1 MKVPFIDLAA
11 QYKSLKPEIDQ
22 ALGSILTS
30 GNFIGGKE
38 IRTFERNFAG
48 LCGVTECVGLGNAT
62 DGLFLA
68 LKALGIGAG
77 DEVIT
82 PAWSW
87 ISSSEVISLAGATP
101 VFADVDRSLFTVTT
115 AEIQSKITSKTKAVI
130 VVHLYGQMAEV
141 VTIKKLCDQRN
152 LFLIEDCSQA
162 HLSEDHGVKAGSIG
176 DCGVFSF
183 YPTKN
188 LGAYGDAGCLITRNE
203 EFADKVRRLANH
215 GGLHKDEHLF
225 EGTNSRLDMLQ
236 AAILNVKLKHL
247 STWTEKR
254 IANAQLY
261 KDNLDDVKSISL
273 PGVRR
278 STFHSFH
285 LFVIQAEQRD
295 KLKSF
300 LETNGVQTLIHYP
313 TALPFVPA
321 YSHMNHLEKD
331 FPVSAELQKSVLSL
345 PVHPELTEVQ
355 INYVC
360 DLIQSFYGGH

>member
-1 MKVPFIDLAA
+1 MKVPFIDLAI
-11 QYKSLKPEIDQ
+11 QYKFLKPEIDQ
-22 ALGSILTS
+22 ALGSVLTS
-30 GNFIGGKE
+30 GNFIGGE
-38 IRTFERNFAG
+38 AVRTFERNFAG

-68 LKALGIGAG
+68 LKAMGIGAG

-87 ISSSEVISLAGATP
+87 ISSSEVITLAGATP
-101 VFADVDRSLFTVTT
+101 VFADVDRGLFTITR
-115 AEIQSKITSKTKAVI
+115 AEIQNKITSKTKAVI
-130 VVHLYGQMAEV
+130 VVHLYGQMAEAEA
-141 VTIKKLCDQRN
+141 IKKLCDQKN
-152 LFLIEDCSQA
+152 LLLIEDCSQA

-188 LGAYGDAGCLITRNE
+188 LGAYGDAGCLVTSNQ

-225 EGTNSRLDMLQ
+225 EGTNSRLDTLQ
-236 AAILNVKLKHL
+236 AVILNVKLKHL
-247 STWTEKR
+247 PAWTEKR
-254 IANAQLY
+254 IANARLY
-261 KDNLDDVKSISL
+261 KEQLKDVKSISL
-273 PGVRR
+273 PIVRQN
-278 STFHSFH
+278 SVHSFH
-285 LFVIQAEQRD
+285 LFVLLAKQRD

-313 TALPFVPA
+313 SALPFVPA
-321 YSHMNHLEKD
+321 YSHMKHLEKD

-345 PVHPELTEVQ
+345 PVHPELIEEQ

-360 DLIQSFYGGH
+360 DLIRSFYDGH

>member
-22 ALGSILTS
+22 ALNTVLTS
-30 GNFIGGKE
+30 GNFIGGE
-38 IRTFERNFAG
+38 AVRTFERNFAE

-68 LKALGIGAG
+68 LKALGIGGG

-87 ISSSEVISLAGATP
+87 ISSAEVISLAGATP
-101 VFADVDRSLFTVTT
+101 VFADVDPELFTISQK
-115 AEIQSKITSKTKAVI
+115 EIQSKITSKTKAVI

-141 VTIKKLCDQRN
+141 APIKRLCNERN

-162 HLSEDHGVKAGSIG
+162 HLSDDNGVKAGSIG

-188 LGAYGDAGCLITRNE
+188 LGAYGDAGCLVTN
-203 EFADKVRRLANH
+203 DKELATKVMRLANH

-225 EGTNSRLDMLQ
+225 EGTNSRLDTLQ
-236 AAILNVKLKHL
+236 AVILNVKLKYL
-247 STWTEKR
+247 SAWTGKR
-254 IANAQLY
+254 IANAQRY
-261 KDNLDDVKSISL
+261 DNLKDVKSVSL
-273 PGVRR
+273 PITKQNTVH
-278 STFHSFH
+278 TFH
-285 LFVIQAEQRD
+285 LFVILAKHRD
-295 KLKSF
+295 ELKDF
-300 LETNGVQTLIHYP
+300 LETKGVQTLVHYP
-313 TALPFVPA
+313 TALPFEPA
-321 YSHMNHLEKD
+321 YTYLKHSEDD
-331 FPVSAELQKSVLSL
+331 FPISAGLQKSVLSL
-345 PVHPELTEVQ
+345 PIHPELTEGQ

-360 DLIQSFYGGH
+360 DLIRSFYGDN